1 MLARKL
7 VDASEPASEVWT
19 GGLPSPWE
27 WSLVSLLYVG
37 LVATLVKAISSVAVA
52 AMQARVAAGVGQ
64 RLRLRVIDATLRQGA
79 PVVAPKLTAAL
90 ATRIRE
96 VETAVVGGVI
106 RTGSAVAQLVP
117 LSVCMILLS
126 PRLAA
131 LAIGC
136 LAFFAVAT
144 SMARRRSRRHSD
156 ESQSLAEDLHREVD
170 ELIGGVELWQTYGS
184 GEAVRARVEQ
194 AAEAAARSNARA
206 SATRAA
212 LSGGNEVLA
221 ALALLGAVALSNHAG
236 ISVADGSLLAFSA
249 VFFMAYRPLRDL
261 GDARVASTRGAVAL
275 EALQRLAPLSLAG
288 VVALQER
295 APSAGRLSAARRRWG
310 PPALLELSDFGA
322 ARGGPRASW
331 TLRPGEMVCLK
342 GPTGSGKTTLLRA
355 MLGLEPAQG
364 ELDYGG
370 VDLSRAERG
379 PECRPFAW
387 VPQDAPLI
395 SGTVVDNVR
404 LIGCEATA
412 ARDAL
417 TSIGASALADRAGAS
432 RVGPSGRSLSGGERR
447 QIALARALATELPV
461 LLLDEPT
468 EGLDPLATARVLD
481 ALQSLR
487 GRRSVIVVSHRAEVA
502 AVADRVVGLDEAVG
516 IERSAAE

>member
-1 MLARKL
+1 
-7 VDASEPASEVWT
+7 
-19 GGLPSPWE
+19 
-27 WSLVSLLYVG
+27 
-37 LVATLVKAISSVAVA
+37 
-52 AMQARVAAGVGQ
+52 
-64 RLRLRVIDATLRQGA
+64 
-79 PVVAPKLTAAL
+79 
-90 ATRIRE
+90 

-106 RTGSAVAQLVP
+106 RMGSAVAQLVP

-131 LAIGC
+131 LAIGS

-144 SMARRRSRRHSD
+144 SIARRRSRRHSD
-156 ESQSLAEDLHREVD
+156 ESQSLAEQLHCEVD
-170 ELIGGVELWQTYGS
+170 ELIGGVELWQSYGS
-184 GEAVRARVEQ
+184 GEAVRTRVEQ

-221 ALALLGAVALSNHAG
+221 AFALLGAVALSNHLG
-236 ISVADGSLLAFSA
+236 VSIADGSLLAFSA

-275 EALQRLAPLSLAG
+275 EALERIAPLSLAD
-288 VVALQER
+288 AAARQER
-295 APSAGRLSAARRRWG
+295 APKEPATSTWRPSPTRRRWG
-310 PPALLELSDFGA
+310 PPALLRLTDFGA
-322 ARGGPRASW
+322 ARGGPQASW
-331 TLRPGEMVCLK
+331 TVLPGEIVCLK

-355 MLGLEPAQG
+355 MLGLEPAVG
-364 ELDYGG
+364 ELGYGG
-370 VDLSRAERG
+370 VDLAPAEHG

-395 SGTVVDNVR
+395 SGTVLDNVC

-417 TSIGASALADRAGAS
+417 TSIGAGALADRAAAS

-468 EGLDPLATARVLD
+468 EGLDPLATARVLE

-487 GRRSVIVVSHRAEVA
+487 GRRSVVVVSHRAEVA
-502 AVADRVVGLDEAVG
+502 AVADRVVELGEAAGL
-516 IERSAAE
+516 ERSAAE